1 MRDTTLLIE
10 TDGGYQE
17 LDIYENLPIS
27 ITYSELEV
35 GNFETRNSPYS
46 QIFTIPGTDVNNW
59 IFQGFY
65 EVNGVNFNPLV
76 DRKCVVQYKGTDI
89 FRGFLRL
96 QSVIYTYDMVE
107 YEVYIT
113 SQVADLSSDM
123 GDVTLRNLPWASY
136 QHDLNYSSV
145 TTSWSAN
152 TYNNNGLF
160 GGDILY
166 PMINYGLEYPSGT
179 TSNTPTFTFSMD
191 NDVQNG
197 SITFSGNPISPLYF
211 KPAIRLKA
219 IVDNIFNTLGFNYVS
234 EFFETDYFRSIYM
247 DTAQNGKIGPE
258 FPSGLT
264 SQNFFKVYT
273 PPTVGYLQG
282 DGVLQSFPI
291 NSFGTDGYDP
301 LNNLS
306 FWNATNP
313 QETGYFR
320 VPYSGQYFFNAR
332 FGYEQFY
339 PATTPTYFRFR
350 VMVADSPDDFP
361 NNATI
366 LWQNPGIGFP
376 AISSTQYANLF
387 FSGQCSAGQYIKP
400 YIFLD
405 QGNLSAG
412 VYLTPYQ
419 GLTITDQAPMW
430 ELYASPFLSTS
441 TTIDLQ
447 YQVPDITC
455 LEFMKGLVNLF
466 NLVVVQTENES
477 EFRIEPLPWYFAEG
491 NRVERDFNEF
501 LDISKPV
508 KIEPLTFDLPKE
520 VKWFG
525 KYDENE
531 TYNRLYYSQNQLI
544 FGEQRYLTSYT
555 IPTGIK
561 EIEVPF
567 APVPSDFI
575 SGSTNVVI
583 PQLYK
588 QGDNGTEL
596 PYANNPH
603 LFFYVGNRFF
613 YKNWGDYSVPNQRNW
628 WLLSGGT
635 PVAQTTYPH
644 VSHLSSFEQTDG
656 SLFSDLNFYPSTDF
670 YFSATTNF
678 SKYTQNTTYGYWW
691 QTYIENIY
699 STESR
704 KLTGDF
710 IMSPEIYS
718 TLKLNDKIFIKD
730 ASFRIDKIENAN
742 LVQPESTKITL
753 VKDVF
758 PYYKVI
764 PNAPYVSIAPNTP
777 YPSAPA
783 PTLYAFTAVTNYDPF
798 LVCQNNTPLVTYY
811 STNPLGLVDGATIY
825 TDSGGTTLAETG
837 LYLRIVSSTE
847 NFVIDTFG
855 VALSNGTC

>member
-1 MRDTTLLIE
+1 MRDTTLLIQ
-10 TDGGYQE
+10 TDNGYQE
-17 LDIYENLPIS
+17 LDIYENIPIS

-35 GNFETRNSPYS
+35 GNLDTRNSPYS
-46 QIFTIPGTDVNNW
+46 LIFTIPGTDNNNW

-65 EVNGVNFNPLV
+65 EVNGINFNPLI
-76 DRKCVVQYKGTDI
+76 DRKCVVQYKGIDI
-89 FRGFLRL
+89 FRGYLRL
-96 QSVIYTYDMVE
+96 NAVITTWDLIE
-107 YEVYIT
+107 YEIYIT
-113 SQVADLSSDM
+113 SQVSDLSSAM
-123 GDVTLRNLPWASY
+123 GDITLRNLPWAQY
-136 QHDLNYSSV
+136 QHDLNYTSV

-152 TYNNNGLF
+152 TFNDNGLF
-160 GGDILY
+160 EGDILY

-179 TSNTPTFTFSMD
+179 TANVPTFTFSMD

-197 SITFSGNPISPLYF
+197 SMTFSGNSISPLYF

-219 IVDNIFNTLGFNYVS
+219 IVDNIFDYLGYNYTS
-234 EFFETDYFRSIYM
+234 EFFDTDYFRSIYM
-247 DTAQNGKIGPE
+247 DTAQNGKLGPE
-258 FPSGLT
+258 FPSGIT
-264 SQNFFKVYT
+264 SQNFFRVYT
-273 PPTVGYLQG
+273 PPNVSYLLP
-282 DGVLQSFPI
+282 DGVLQPFPI
-291 NSFGTDGYDP
+291 TNFGTNGYDP
-301 LNNLS
+301 LQNIT
-306 FWNATNP
+306 FWNQLSP
-313 QETGYFR
+313 ESSGYFR

-339 PATTPTYFRFR
+339 PGTVPTYFRFR
-350 VMVADSPDDFP
+350 VMVADSPSDFP

-376 AISSTQYANLF
+376 AIQSTQYANLF

-405 QGNLSAG
+405 QGALANG
-412 VYLTPYQ
+412 VYLSPYQ
-419 GLTITDQAPMW
+419 ALTIQDEAPMW

-441 TTIDLQ
+441 SAIDMQ
-447 YQVPDITC
+447 FQMPDYTAQF
-455 LEFMKGLVNLF
+455 FMKGLINLF
-466 NLVVVQTENES
+466 NLVVVETEQDK
-477 EFRIEPLPWYFAEG
+477 EFRIEPLPWYLAEE
-491 NRVERDFNEF
+491 NRVTRDFNEA

-531 TYNRLYYSQNQLI
+531 TYNRLYFSQNQLI
-544 FGEQRYLTSYT
+544 FGEQRYLTNYT

-561 EIEVPF
+561 EITVPF
-567 APVPSDFI
+567 APVPTNFI

-583 PQLYK
+583 PQLFK
-588 QGDNGTEL
+588 EGDNATEL
-596 PYANNPH
+596 PYSNNPH
-603 LFFYVGNRFF
+603 LFFYVGNRYF
-613 YKNWGDYSVPNQRNW
+613 YKDWGDTQVGNQRYW

-644 VSHLSSFEQTDG
+644 VSHLSTLEETDG
-656 SLFSDLNFYPSTDF
+656 SLFSDLNFFPSTDF

-691 QTYIENIY
+691 KTYIENLY

-718 TLKLNDKIFIKD
+718 QLKLNDKIFIKD
-730 ASFRIDKIENAN
+730 ASYRIDKIENAN
-742 LVQPESTKITL
+742 LVEPDSTKIVL
-753 VKDVF
+753 VKDVL

-764 PNAPYVSIAPNTP
+764 PNAPFISISPNSP
-777 YPSAPA
+777 YPPPLS
-783 PTLYAFTAVTNYDPF
+783 PTVYPFTAVSNYDSF
-798 LVCQNNTPLVTYY
+798 LVCDRDTPLVAYW
-811 STNPLGLVDGATIY
+811 SSNPLGLVDGATIY
-825 TDSGGTTLAETG
+825 TNSGATILADTG
-837 LYLRIVSSTE
+837 LYLRIVSDSE

-855 VALSNGTC
+855 DAQSNGFC